1 MNLYRQFLDLLP
13 QRPLQVGTVT
23 AVTNGVCTVTL
34 PGGGID
40 TARGSASVGQR
51 VFIRDGAIEG
61 LAPELPLVQIDV

>member
-1 MNLYRQFLDLLP
+1 MNLYRQFLELLP
-13 QRPLQVGTVT
+13 QTPLQVGTVS